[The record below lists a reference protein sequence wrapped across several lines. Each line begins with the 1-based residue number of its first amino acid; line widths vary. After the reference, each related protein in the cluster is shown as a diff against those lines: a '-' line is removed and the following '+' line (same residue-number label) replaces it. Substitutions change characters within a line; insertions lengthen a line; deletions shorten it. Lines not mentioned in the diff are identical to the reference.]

1 MINFSSRRMSGA
13 KVQHHK
19 NTQDLVPVRIPVP
32 EKVSIPMSMHIG
44 APCKLQV
51 KVGDEVKVGQV
62 IGDTEAFVSAPIHAS
77 VSGKVVAIEQITY
90 LNGSRSD
97 CVVIEADKLQT
108 VHESVQPP
116 VVENRE
122 QFVAA
127 VRKSGLVG
135 LGGAGFPTHVKFA
148 PKNLDEVD
156 TLVINSAECEP
167 YITSDYRTL
176 MDEAEEVLEGAR
188 AIKQYLELKQVILA
202 IEDNKPEAISKLR
215 EMTKDDP
222 EFTVFPL
229 QSVYPKGAEK
239 VAIYETTGR
248 VVKEGQLPAD
258 AGVIVS
264 NVTSVAFVAKYLR
277 TGMPLVEKCL
287 TVDGTAVAEP
297 KNVIVPIGTPIAEVM
312 AFCGGYKAEPRL
324 ILMGGPMM
332 GTAVFTDAYP
342 VIKNNNA
349 LLAFAE
355 QEAKLPDESPCIR
368 CGRCVRACPYHLM
381 PTDIERA
388 YKAQDV
394 EMLEHLKVSLCIECG
409 CCAFSCPAKRYLV
422 LTNRL
427 AKRMVAASKK
437 K

>member
-1 MINFSSRRMSGA
+1 MSGA

-19 NTQDLVPVRIPVP
+19 NTMDLKPVRIPVP
-32 EKVSIPMSMHIG
+32 DKVSIPMSMHIG

-97 CVVIEADKLQT
+97 CVVIESDKQQT

-188 AIKQYLELKQVILA
+188 LIKQYLELKTVILA
-202 IEDNKPEAISKLR
+202 IEDNKPEAIQKLR
-215 EMTKDDP
+215 EMTKDDSD
-222 EFTVFPL
+222 FTVFPL

-264 NVTSVAFVAKYLR
+264 NVTSVAFVAKYMR
-277 TGMPLVEKCL
+277 TGMPLIEKCL

-297 KNVIVPIGTPIAEVM
+297 KNVIVPIGTPISEVM
-312 AFCGGYKAEPRL
+312 AFCGGYKEEPRL

-355 QEAKLPDESPCIR
+355 KEAALPDESPCIR
-368 CGRCVRACPYHLM
+368 CGRCVRACPYSLM

-394 EMLEHLKVSLCIECG
+394 EMLEHLKVGLCIECG

-427 AKRMVAASKK
+427 AKRMVADSKK